1 MHKIYLIIT
10 YIFLSFSLP
19 IQAQIITCTPTN
31 PTTDDSVIVV
41 FNATRGD
48 KGLMGFTGDVYA
60 HTGLLTTASINNG
73 DWKYAP
79 TWGDNSEKYK
89 LTRIGTDLY
98 EIPIILRHQWDI

>member
-1 MHKIYLIIT
+1 VRKIYLIVT

-19 IQAQIITCTPTN
+19 IQAQIITCTPAN

-41 FNATRGD
+41 FNSTLGD

-60 HTGLLTTASINNG
+60 HTGLLTSASINNG

-98 EIPIILRHQWDI
+98 EITIILRHQWGI